1 MDLLSAKDYL
11 IVNKTKMRIKKITFS
26 ALLIVICGT
35 LFSQE
40 SKKDT
45 QNKTVITNREPSFP
59 KGDQAL
65 YIEVMNNTKY
75 PDEAKKSYVEGE
87 VTLSFDVKA
96 DSSVSNIVIISG
108 VGHGVDEEVKKL
120 IEKQKFSPA
129 IQNGKAVKMNTMYTF
144 PVKAH

>member
-1 MDLLSAKDYL
+1 MKIKNVKFFLGMLSIMLCFK
-11 IVNKTKMRIKKITFS
+11 VNAQQATE
-26 ALLIVICGT
+26 G
-35 LFSQE
+35 
-40 SKKDT
+40 T
-45 QNKTVITNREPSFP
+45 QNRKVVTNSEPVYP

-75 PDEAKKSYVEGE
+75 PEESKKSYVEGE

-96 DSSVSNIVIISG
+96 DSLVSNIIIISG

-120 IEKQKFSPA
+120 VGKMKFSPA
-129 IQNGKAVKMNTMYTF
+129 VQNGRAVKMNTMYTF